1 MMEKMLEPRVLT
13 RVVLVAVLV
22 AMVWTLTP
30 RPLMAA
36 ELTIESISDTELPE
50 DLAKAHDVRW
60 DGEKHLLLAV
70 VRRGVVRV
78 EYAGAKLGPSELLV
92 PQGGPPGIFIPS
104 HLASSTDFLAVAC
117 VASEMLWRSRLPG
130 GA

>member
-1 MMEKMLEPRVLT
+1 MKKMVEPRVLT
-13 RVVLVAVLV
+13 RVAMAAVFV

-50 DLAKAHDVRW
+50 DLAAARDVRW

-70 VRRGVVRV
+70 ERRGVVRI

-92 PQGGPPGIFIPS
+92 PQGGPPGIFIPA
-104 HLASSTDFLAVAC
+104 HLASTDRF
-117 VASEMLWRSRLPG
+117 PG
-130 GA
+130 GGLRCQ